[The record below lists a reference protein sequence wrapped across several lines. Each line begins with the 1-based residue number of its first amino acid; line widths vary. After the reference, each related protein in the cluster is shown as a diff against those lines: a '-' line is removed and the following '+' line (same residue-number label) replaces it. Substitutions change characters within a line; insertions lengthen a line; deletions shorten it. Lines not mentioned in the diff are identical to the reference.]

1 MATENRVSELVRAAI
16 NGQEVAEFAGHRGR
30 GNGGFLAFC
39 QRKGIDLVAL
49 ACDETAAVETY
60 ESWSGVRAARDAAKA
75 KLEAIEEQQRQLRA
89 AKRALTGK

>member
-1 MATENRVSELVRAAI
+1 MATESKVSNLVRAAI
-16 NGQEVAEFAGHRGR
+16 NGQDVAEFAGSRGR

-39 QRKGIDLVAL
+39 QREGIDLVSL
-49 ACDETAAVETY
+49 AADEAEAVETY
-60 ESWSGVRAARDAAKA
+60 ESWSGVKAARDAAKA